1 MSLLIKTVKMLSYA
15 DNFPKIICTGAFKC
29 NTRWSVVVTVFLTPI
44 SPKKNKISQYLVIRI
59 NNFI

>member
-1 MSLLIKTVKMLSYA
+1 MSSLIKTVKMLSYA

-29 NTRWSVVVTVFLTPI
+29 NTRWGVVVT

>member
-29 NTRWSVVVTVFLTPI
+29 NTRWDVVVTVFKHQIVRKKIKYLSI
-44 SPKKNKISQYLVIRI
+44 FGLKNK
-59 NNFI
+59 